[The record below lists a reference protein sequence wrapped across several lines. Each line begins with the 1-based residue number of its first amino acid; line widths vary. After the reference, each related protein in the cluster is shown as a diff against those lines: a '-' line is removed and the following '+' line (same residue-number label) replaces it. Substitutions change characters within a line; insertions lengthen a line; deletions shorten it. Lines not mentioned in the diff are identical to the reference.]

1 MNLLTITAPV
11 AYLRDMMRNILTS
24 MALIAISTAAS
35 AQQSAA
41 QTDSLMA
48 RAARWRDAAN
58 YTEAINLYS
67 QVKTDEASLAIADTY
82 LEMGNVVAAL
92 DRAKALQRDEAFA
105 LKDDARLI
113 EARCRQRQ
121 GYDRAARRIYAKLTR
136 QGHAEAAFYYADMMS
151 QKGHFSIASSLC
163 QTAIA
168 KKPALT
174 PAHLLL
180 AQSEAALGHRYQAL
194 LSLMR
199 YLLTASDD
207 GRAQNADL
215 LAQLWRKGWG
225 GLDPLAKR
233 TPEEPYSQQ
242 VEAAIDSLIA
252 AIPTSGGSPADLI
265 ENIAERTDSLAA
277 FLRATGEEN
286 LDFFQVAY
294 ADFLIEAHVR
304 GFIRPMV
311 YFFFTSLYHAEV
323 LTWLSENAGYF
334 NEFRLWVEGRTA
346 RL

>member
-67 QVKTDEASLAIADTY
+67 QVKTDEASLATADTY

-180 AQSEAALGHRYQAL
+180 AQSEAALGHRYQTL
-194 LSLMR
+194 LPLMR

-277 FLRATGEEN
+277 FLRATGEED